1 MLTRRHPA
9 GSSQGGRYAPA
20 QRAQD
25 TDTNAG
31 SLKLKAPPE
40 TAPKEYHC
48 GLSFLVQGTAAP
60 GSNSFLSER
69 ARTAAGL
76 VGKAVNEPQHDIE
89 GRLVGYAQLLSREN
103 RRQGINVLVTP
114 ESPSCVM
121 CCLAEQGWTLH
132 DTLNP
137 RQWQLSHEN
146 LPPGLQ
152 NALLCVRSEQMGYQW
167 VELRDGTVIVNAELW
182 SKHESRDA
190 VLPIEYGAV
199 PPEGGGSTYF
209 DMWAMANGTEQ
220 EDPRPV
226 GYRSVGSKKA
236 DTLTQL

>member
-1 MLTRRHPA
+1 MTIRRHPA

-20 QRAQD
+20 GRAQD
-25 TDTNAG
+25 TGTG
-31 SLKLKAPPE
+31 SLKLKALPE

-48 GLSFLVQGTAAP
+48 GLAFQVQDTDVP

-76 VGKAVNEPQHDIE
+76 VGEAVNEPQDEIE
-89 GRLVGYAQLLSREN
+89 GQLVSYAQLLSREN

-137 RQWQLSHEN
+137 RQWQLSHEH
-146 LPPGLQ
+146 LPPGLA

-167 VELRDGTVIVNAELW
+167 VELRNGTVITNTELW
-182 SKHESRDA
+182 SKHENRDS

-199 PPEGGGSTYF
+199 PPDGGGTTYF

-226 GYRSVGSKKA
+226 GYRSVGRKRS
-236 DTLTQL
+236 